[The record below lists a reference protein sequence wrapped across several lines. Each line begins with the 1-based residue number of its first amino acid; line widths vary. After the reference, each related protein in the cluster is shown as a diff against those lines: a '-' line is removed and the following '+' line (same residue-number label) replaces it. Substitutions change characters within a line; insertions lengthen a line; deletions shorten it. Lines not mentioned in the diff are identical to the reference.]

1 VLALKKLKTTIENL
15 TEKIME
21 QALLDQALAMSP
33 NERVEFAQLILA
45 SIEHEDEK
53 IRGKWIAE
61 VKDRMEAV
69 KSGKSKL
76 IDFDSLYHED

>member
-1 VLALKKLKTTIENL
+1 MKQE
-15 TEKIME
+15 
-21 QALLDQALAMSP
+21 LLDQTLAMSP

-53 IRGKWIAE
+53 IRDKWITE
-61 VKDRMEAV
+61 VKNRIETV
-69 KSGKSKL
+69 KTGKSKL

>member
-1 VLALKKLKTTIENL
+1 
-15 TEKIME
+15 ME
-21 QALLDQALAMSP
+21 QALLEQALAMSP

-53 IRGKWIAE
+53 IREKWITE
-61 VKDRMEAV
+61 VKDRMDAV

>member
-1 VLALKKLKTTIENL
+1 
-15 TEKIME
+15 
-21 QALLDQALAMSP
+21 MSP

-53 IRGKWIAE
+53 IRQKWITE
-61 VKDRMEAV
+61 VKDRMAAV
-69 KSGKSKL
+69 KSSKAKL

>member
-1 VLALKKLKTTIENL
+1 
-15 TEKIME
+15 ME

>member
-1 VLALKKLKTTIENL
+1 MK
-15 TEKIME
+15 

-33 NERVEFAQLILA
+33 NERVEFAQIILA

-53 IRGKWIAE
+53 IRAKWIAE

>member
-1 VLALKKLKTTIENL
+1 
-15 TEKIME
+15 ME

-53 IRGKWIAE
+53 IRQKWITE
-61 VKDRMEAV
+61 VKDRMAAV
-69 KSGKSKL
+69 KSGKAKL
-76 IDFDSLYHED
+76 IDFDSLYNED

>member
-1 VLALKKLKTTIENL
+1 
-15 TEKIME
+15 ME
-21 QALLDQALAMSP
+21 QALLEQALAMSP
-33 NERVEFAQLILA
+33 NERVEFAQIILA

-53 IRGKWIAE
+53 IRQKWITE
-61 VKDRMEAV
+61 VKDRMDAV

>member
-1 VLALKKLKTTIENL
+1 
-15 TEKIME
+15 ME

-53 IRGKWIAE
+53 IRQKWITE

-69 KSGKSKL
+69 KTGKAKL